1 MTESEFLERAE
12 ATLDRIEEAVAAAA
26 DQGDAD
32 LETSRSG
39 NVLHIETESG
49 ARLVVNLQTPMQEIW
64 VAARQGG
71 FHYRWEEGRWR
82 DTRDGSELFE
92 ALSRLLSAAAG
103 VAVRLTPG
111 V

>member
-12 ATLDRIEEAVAAAA
+12 AILDRIEEAVAEAA
-26 DQGDAD
+26 DQADAD

-39 NVLHIETESG
+39 NVLHIEAENG

-71 FHYRWEEGRWR
+71 FHYRWDNGSWR
-82 DTRDGSELFE
+82 DTRDGSELFD

-103 VAVRLTPG
+103 AVVRLVPG
-111 V
+111 D